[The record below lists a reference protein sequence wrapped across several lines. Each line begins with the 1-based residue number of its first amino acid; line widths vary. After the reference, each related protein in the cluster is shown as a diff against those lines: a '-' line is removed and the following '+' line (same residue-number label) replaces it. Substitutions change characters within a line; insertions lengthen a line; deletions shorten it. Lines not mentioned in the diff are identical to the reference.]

1 MTREV
6 IGDIRDVIEDCN
18 RMKFISQ
25 GAVTVVATV
34 YGSVS
39 SCAVSMETSQYRP
52 AYIQVSLFGYTAF
65 CENGLK
71 SDVLSN
77 FNDGILAQ
85 ITRCGELMCVHNRL

>member
-1 MTREV
+1 MLIIIFIYLISQLIAMTREV

-39 SCAVSMETSQYRP
+39 SCAVSMETS
-52 AYIQVSLFGYTAF
+52 
-65 CENGLK
+65 
-71 SDVLSN
+71 
-77 FNDGILAQ
+77 
-85 ITRCGELMCVHNRL
+85 

>member
-39 SCAVSMETSQYRP
+39 SCAVSMETS
-52 AYIQVSLFGYTAF
+52 
-65 CENGLK
+65 
-71 SDVLSN
+71 
-77 FNDGILAQ
+77 
-85 ITRCGELMCVHNRL
+85 